1 MTTAINPQA
10 QMLNET
16 IGKTHP
22 AILELLSQKGKGIFF
37 PKSSIL
43 AQGAEAKGKEI
54 NATIGIA
61 LEDDGTPMRLK
72 TIHDQVPLD
81 PGDVY
86 PYAPSFGKKE
96 LREKWQQMLREKN
109 PTLGEKPISLP
120 VVTNALTH
128 GLSLMGYMFLDEGE
142 EIVLPSL
149 FWGNYKLVFIHGHKA
164 KLNPFTLFEGDH
176 FNMTSFREKLN
187 EGPIGKKVVLMN
199 FPNNPTGYTA
209 TNEEIREIISI
220 FKEAAE
226 AGNQLVVMMDD
237 AYFGLVFRE
246 GIYKESL
253 FAELADLHPNLLAV
267 KIDGITKEDYA
278 WGFRVG
284 FITYGVKGGTPEL
297 YAALEDKT
305 AGALRGNISN
315 SPHLSQSLALQSF
328 NSPQYPAE
336 KKAKLEILEKRYNLV
351 CRLLDEKPQYKE
363 HFTAL
368 PCNSG
373 YFMCLKLEKHN
384 SETLRKHLL
393 EHYSTGVIALEGM
406 LRIAFSST
414 PTQKLEKL
422 MENIFQAC
430 NDLDKQ

>member
-1 MTTAINPQA
+1 MTTMINPQA

-16 IGKTHP
+16 IGRQNP
-22 AILELLSQKGKGIFF
+22 AILECLSQKGKAIFF
-37 PKSSIL
+37 PKTSIL
-43 AQGAEAKGKEI
+43 AQGAEAKGKDI

-72 TIHDQVPLD
+72 TIHDNVPLE
-81 PGDVY
+81 PNDVY

-96 LREKWQQMLREKN
+96 LREKWQQMLRQKN
-109 PTLGEKPISLP
+109 PLLGDKPISLP

-142 EIVLPSL
+142 KIILPDL
-149 FWGNYKLVFIHGHKA
+149 YWGNYKLIFINGFDA
-164 KLNPFTLFEGDH
+164 ILDPFTLFDGDH
-176 FNMTSFREKLN
+176 FNLKAFREKIN

-199 FPNNPTGYTA
+199 FPNNPTGYTG
-209 TNEEIREIISI
+209 TNEEIAEIIAI
-220 FKEAAE
+220 FKAAAE
-226 AGNQLVVMMDD
+226 AGNKLVVLMDD

-246 GIYKESL
+246 GIYRESL
-253 FAELADLHPNLLAV
+253 FAELADLHSNLLAV

-284 FITYGVKGGTPEL
+284 FITYGIKGGTPEL

-315 SPHLSQSLALQSF
+315 SPHLSQTLALNAF
-328 NSPQYPAE
+328 NSDHYAE
-336 KKAKLEILEKRYNLV
+336 EKLEKLAILEKRYNLV
-351 CRLLDEKPQYKE
+351 CEILEKNAKYAR
-363 HFTAL
+363 HFVPL

-373 YFMCLKLEKHN
+373 YFMCLKLVSHN
-384 SETLRKHLL
+384 SEILRKHLL
-393 EHYSTGVIALEGM
+393 NNYSTGVIALEGM

-422 MENIFQAC
+422 LENIYQAC
-430 NDLDKQ
+430 EDLARQ